1 MFCDPQDGKT
11 AVFTGDRSTNQRR
24 MEMYSYSLMQTKHIS
39 SKLIVLYNL
48 QIKEH
53 GKLVDRFLLGTL

>member
-1 MFCDPQDGKT
+1 
-11 AVFTGDRSTNQRR
+11 

-53 GKLVDRFLLGTL
+53 GQLVDRFLLGTL